1 MFALAPQVESRTPW
15 QNDGFS
21 LIELLLVIAIIAIIA
36 AIAVPGMLRARVSAN
51 EGSAIAS
58 IRTISSAQSAYASS
72 CGGGG
77 YAQSLADLGRPP
89 AGSAPF
95 LPPDI
100 TTGEKAGYGFA
111 IQGAGD
117 PVSDA
122 GETCNNAAQGTVSE
136 FLATGNPVSAGQSGV
151 RGFGVNTSGVLRWTA
166 APAGI
171 TDDASYAAASVLE

>member
-1 MFALAPQVESRTPW
+1 MFALAPGVESRHPRRH
-15 QNDGFS
+15 DGFS

-36 AIAVPGMLRARVSAN
+36 AIAVPGMLRARVAAN

-58 IRTISSAQSAYASS
+58 MRTISSAQSAYASS
-72 CGGGG
+72 CGGG

-100 TTGEKAGYGFA
+100 TTGEKAGYAFA
-111 IQGAGD
+111 VHGAGD

-122 GETCNNAAQGTVSE
+122 GDTCNNAAQGTMSA
-136 FLATGNPVSAGQSGV
+136 FLAIGNPVSDGQSGV
-151 RGFGVNTSGVLRWTA
+151 RGFGVNSGGVLRWTA
-166 APAGI
+166 AAAGI
-171 TDDASYAAASVLE
+171 TDAASYAAASVTE